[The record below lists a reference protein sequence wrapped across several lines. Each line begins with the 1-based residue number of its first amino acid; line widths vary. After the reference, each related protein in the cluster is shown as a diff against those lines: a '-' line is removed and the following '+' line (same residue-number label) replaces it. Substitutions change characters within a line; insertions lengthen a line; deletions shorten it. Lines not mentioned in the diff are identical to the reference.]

1 MNFGRKGIRDQ
12 QQALLSGTRKWGKKI
27 SLISLELI
35 LIGFIGL
42 GVIGVSAGI
51 GVFRGIIDTAPEIGN
66 ISVTPTGYST
76 FVYDTEGNQTAKLV
90 STDSN
95 RIPVTWDMIPE
106 NLAHAFVAIEDM
118 RFYEHNGID
127 IQGIVRAAFVGLKS
141 GDLSQGASTITQ
153 QLLKNNVF
161 TGWTSENSDIAKI
174 KRKIQEQFLAIQ
186 LEKTM
191 SKEDIL
197 LNYMNTINLGNNT
210 LGVQAAS
217 LRYFNKSVSNLT
229 LSECAVIAGITQN
242 PSRYNPIKHPDNNA
256 KRREKV
262 LNDMLSQG
270 YITQIEY
277 DDAMA
282 DDVYSRIQVVDEEIA
297 DDSVN
302 SYFVDALTNQLID
315 DLIEAGYNE
324 TQAYTLL
331 YSGGLKIYSTQ
342 DPHIQSICD
351 TVLSDPAN
359 YPENTKYLLEYALTT
374 VDSEGNKTNYSTEM
388 MKSYFQQQQGNS
400 KLLYSSEEDAQAAI
414 DEYKAS
420 VMSDGDTVDGESIT
434 LTPQPQVSLTIE
446 DHSTGYVVAMVGGR
460 GNKTASRTLNRA
472 TDTSRQPGSTFK
484 ILAAYAPA
492 LDSAGF
498 TLATV
503 LNDAPFNYTDGRPV
517 NNWYGEAYRGL
528 TTVRAA
534 IKDSMNII
542 AVKTMTVITP
552 QLAFDY
558 LKNFGFTTLAE
569 SEEINGKIYSDIQLP
584 TALGGLTHGVKN
596 MELNAAYAAIAN
608 GGVYIKP
615 KLYTKVVDHDGN
627 IVLDNTNIN
636 STRILKEST
645 AYLLTSA
652 MTDVVTSG
660 TGTAVNFGTTAIA
673 GKTGTTSDEND
684 VWFAGYTTYYTAT
697 TWAGY
702 DNNVDLNKEEAR
714 LAKTLWREV
723 MSQIHEGLPATTFQ
737 KPDSVVTGTVCSRSG
752 KAPISGLCD
761 GVLMTE
767 YFEEG
772 TIPTD
777 SCDVHYAGTLCQMD
791 HLPATDQCPFKA
803 GGIFELIPNEPA
815 VLQAQAGAG
824 APTSGYTATID
835 ENGNTVMTPVAT
847 CHHTPEFMAQPNAAE
862 LIAGE
867 QAQLAANGVSV
878 APQAPAENPAPAADA
893 NAAPAADPNATPA
906 ADPNAAP
913 AADPNPAPAENP
925 APTAD
930 DGAANTQQTPGTAQQ
945 TAEQVM
951 ADAAKSAQDHIQ
963 DAMNDLGLTGG
974 N

>member
-12 QQALLSGTRKWGKKI
+12 QQELLSGTKKWGKKI
-27 SLISLELI
+27 SLISFELI
-35 LIGFIGL
+35 LILFIGL

-51 GVFRGIIDTAPEIGN
+51 GVFRGVIDTAPDIGN
-66 ISVTPTGYST
+66 IDVTPTGYST

-95 RIPVTWDMIPE
+95 RIPVTHDMIPD
-106 NLAHAFVAIEDM
+106 NLANAFVAIEDE

-127 IQGIVRAAFVGLKS
+127 IQGIIRAAFVGLTS
-141 GDLSQGASTITQ
+141 HDLSQGASTITQ

-174 KRKIQEQFLAIQ
+174 KRKIQEQYLAIQ

-197 LNYMNTINLGNNT
+197 LNYMNTINLGSNT

-242 PSRYNPIKHPDNNA
+242 PSRFNPITHPENNA
-256 KRREKV
+256 TRREKV
-262 LNDMLSQG
+262 LKNMLTQG
-270 YITQIEY
+270 YITQVEY
-277 DDAMA
+277 EDALA
-282 DDVYSRIQVVDEEIA
+282 DDVYARIQVVDEETA
-297 DDSVN
+297 DDTVN

-342 DPHIQSICD
+342 DPAIQSICD
-351 TVLSDPAN
+351 QTLMDESN
-359 YPENTKYLLEYALTT
+359 YPEGTKYLLEYALTT
-374 VDSEGNKTNYSTEM
+374 VDADGNKTNYSSEM
-388 MKSYFQQQQGNS
+388 MKSYFQETNS
-400 KLLYSSEEDAQAAI
+400 GFNLLFDSQEAAQEAI
-414 DEYKAS
+414 EEYKSS
-420 VMSDGDTVDGESIT
+420 VISSGDTVEGESIN

-446 DHSTGYVVAMVGGR
+446 DQSTGYVVAMVGGR
-460 GNKTASRTLNRA
+460 GSKTASRTLNRA
-472 TDTSRQPGSTFK
+472 TDTVRQPGSTFK

-492 LDSAGF
+492 LDSAGM

-503 LNDAPFNYTDGRPV
+503 FNDAPFNYPDGRPV
-517 NNWYGEAYRGL
+517 NNWYGESYRGL
-528 TTVRAA
+528 TTIRTA
-534 IKDSMNII
+534 IKNSMNVI
-542 AVKTMTVITP
+542 AVKTMTLVTP

-558 LKNFGFTTLAE
+558 LKNFGFTTIVE

-584 TALGGLTHGVKN
+584 TALGGLTHGVTN
-596 MELNAAYAAIAN
+596 MELNAAYASIAN

-627 IVLDNTNIN
+627 TILDNTTID

-652 MTDVVTSG
+652 MQDVVTSG
-660 TGTAVNFGTTAIA
+660 TGTAVNFGTTDIA

-702 DNNVDLNKEEAR
+702 DNNVDMNSTEAK
-714 LAKTLWREV
+714 LAKTLWRAV
-723 MSQIHEGLPATTFQ
+723 MEKIHADLPSTTFE
-737 KPDSVVTGTVCSRSG
+737 KPDSIVTGTVCSRSG
-752 KAPISGLCD
+752 KQGISGLCD
-761 GVLMTE
+761 GVLMSE

-772 TIPTD
+772 TIPTE
-777 SCDVHYAGTLCQMD
+777 SCDVHYAGTICQFD
-791 HLPATDQCPFKA
+791 QLPATDQCPFKST
-803 GGIFELIPNEPA
+803 GIFELIPAEPA
-815 VLQAQAGAG
+815 ALQAQ
-824 APTSGYTATID
+824 SGGSVGNSNYTRTVD
-835 ENGNTVMTPVAT
+835 ESGNTVTVPTAT
-847 CHHTPEFMAQPNAAE
+847 CHHTAEFMAQENIQDI
-862 LIAGE
+862 IAQE
-867 QAQLAANGVSV
+867 QAQL
-878 APQAPAENPAPAADA
+878 
-893 NAAPAADPNATPA
+893 NAAAAAA
-906 ADPNAAP
+906 ADPNAAAA
-913 AADPNPAPAENP
+913 AADPNAAATTDPNAA
-925 APTAD
+925 ATTAD
-930 DGAANTQQTPGTAQQ
+930 PNAATTTTDPNAQATEQPAADAAAQQ
-945 TAEQVM
+945 TSDAQQAAEQTM
-951 ADAAKSAQDHIQ
+951 QEAQQQAEQQIQEAQDVV
-963 DAMNDLGLTGG
+963 NP
-974 N
+974 